1 MTMHIH
7 WTYDGCDEQDEYR
20 IEDYWRSRN
29 LELESKLAALDDEPT
44 ELRIAVCQGEDPVL
58 WEVQAALHVD
68 TRTLDAASTSSKI
81 ERALD
86 KVLRMLAEKLDRLG
100 EETAAVAA
108 HKDATRDVSTLL
120 RQARQSGQS
129 KAFLSH
135 LVPLVSSVR
144 SYAHR
149 ELQMRQIEDDLPAE
163 QITVADVL
171 NEVIVRAWEQFPRRP
186 ETRPIELWLV
196 GLVDEVLGRSGG
208 PVVNESL
215 DEPEET
221 ATGEIRDAWRDE
233 WIERIDDETISAAE
247 LLPGVA
253 SVDDWDDFAADGK
266 HLKLAEMLAQ
276 LPRDRRQAFIL
287 HAANGFDAG
296 EIADFQDRSEELVLA
311 DIALAKQ
318 AIERHLKEPELDD
331 IEETMERPS
340 RPPRDAR

>member
-1 MTMHIH
+1 MAMHIH

-29 LELESKLAALDDEPT
+29 LELESKLAALEDEPT

-68 TRTLDAASTSSKI
+68 TRTLDATSTSGKM
-81 ERALD
+81 ELALD
-86 KVLRMLAEKLDRLG
+86 RVLHTLAEKLDRLDEESTAAPG
-100 EETAAVAA
+100 EETS
-108 HKDATRDVSTLL
+108 RDVVPLL
-120 RQARQSGQS
+120 QQARQSGQS

-135 LVPLVSSVR
+135 LVPMVSEVQ
-144 SYAHR
+144 SYARR
-149 ELQMRQIEDDLPAE
+149 ELHLRQIEDDLPSE

-171 NEVIVRAWEQFPRRP
+171 DEVIVRAWEQFPRRP
-186 ETRPIELWLV
+186 ETRSMELWLF
-196 GLVDEVLGRSGG
+196 GLVDEVLAQPNR

-215 DEPEET
+215 DEPEEL
-221 ATGEIRDAWRDE
+221 ATGEIREAWRDE
-233 WIERIDDETISAAE
+233 WIERIDDETTSAAE

-253 SVDDWDDFAADGK
+253 SVDDWDDYAADGK
-266 HLKLAEMLAQ
+266 HLQLAEMLAQ

-287 HAANGFDAG
+287 HAANGFGAN
-296 EIADFQDRSEELVLA
+296 EIADFQDRSEEVVVA

-318 AIERHLKEPELDD
+318 TIEHHLKETELDD

-340 RPPRDAR
+340 RPPRNGR

>member
-20 IEDYWRSRN
+20 IEDYWRNRN
-29 LELESKLAALDDEPT
+29 LELESKIAALDDEPT
-44 ELRIAVCQGEDPVL
+44 ELRIAICQGEDPVL

-68 TRTLDAASTSSKI
+68 TRTLAATSTSSKI

-86 KVLRMLAEKLDRLG
+86 KVLHILAEKLDRLD
-100 EETAAVAA
+100 EESTVAA
-108 HKDATRDVSTLL
+108 PDKETSRDVIPLL

-129 KAFLSH
+129 KAFLFH
-135 LVPLVSSVR
+135 LVPLVSSVQPYVR
-144 SYAHR
+144 R
-149 ELQMRQIEDDLPAE
+149 ELHVHQIEDDLPSE

-196 GLVDEVLGRSGG
+196 GLVDEVLAQPDRL
-208 PVVNESL
+208 VVNESL
-215 DEPEET
+215 DEPEEA
-221 ATGEIRDAWRDE
+221 ATGEIREAWRDE

-253 SVDDWDDFAADGK
+253 SVDDWDGYAADGK

-287 HAANGFDAG
+287 HAANGFGAD
-296 EIADFQDRSEELVLA
+296 EIGDFQGRSAEVVVA

-318 AIERHLKEPELDD
+318 AIERHLKESELDE
-331 IEETMERPS
+331 IEESLERPS
-340 RPPRDAR
+340 RPPRNSR

>member
-7 WTYDGCDEQDEYR
+7 WTYDGCDERDEYR
-20 IEDYWRSRN
+20 IQDYWRSRS
-29 LELESKLAALDDEPT
+29 LELESKIAASDDEPT
-44 ELRIAVCQGEDPVL
+44 ELRIAVCQDEDPAL

-68 TRTLDAASTSSKI
+68 TRTLAATATSNRI

-86 KVLRMLAEKLDRLG
+86 KVLHTLAKKLDRLD
-100 EETAAVAA
+100 EESTAVATD
-108 HKDATRDVSTLL
+108 KEVSRDVIPLL

-129 KAFLSH
+129 EAFLSH
-135 LVPLVSSVR
+135 LVPLVSSVQT
-144 SYAHR
+144 YARR
-149 ELQMRQIEDDLPAE
+149 ELQLRQIEDDLPAE

-186 ETRPIELWLV
+186 ESRPIELWLV
-196 GLVDEVLGRSGG
+196 GLVDEVLRQ
-208 PVVNESL
+208 PDRPIVNESL
-215 DEPEET
+215 DEPEEA
-221 ATGEIRDAWRDE
+221 ATGEIREAWRDE

-253 SVDDWDDFAADGK
+253 SADDWDGYAADGK

-287 HAANGFDAG
+287 HAANGFGAD
-296 EIADFQDRSEELVLA
+296 EIADFQDRSEEDVVA

-318 AIERHLKEPELDD
+318 SIEHHLKESELDD

-340 RPPRDAR
+340 RPPRNMR